1 MRWPC
6 ISPPRVKS
14 PELER
19 PQARA
24 GSSSSSDIPQDDQ
37 TTNPPQFHD
46 PGLARLF
53 SDAASFDRILTSRPS
68 LIEEEPT
75 AGGSGATQEA
85 LNGFSQLIAR
95 DLNES
100 ELAVSEKL
108 AQLAVSNWA
117 AGSTSLAPDVDLD
130 ESEDSASDDEQVRAR
145 GPRGTTQAQAAGEP
159 DFEDKLTPDEILD
172 LLQQEFGALAPLGEE
187 KLLLETDAGLFQ
199 DVVILVCLSCEI
211 CLNLGVYHS

>member
-6 ISPPRVKS
+6 ISRPRVQG
-14 PELER
+14 PER
-19 PQARA
+19 PRA
-24 GSSSSSDIPQDDQ
+24 GSSSSSDTPQDDK

-53 SDAASFDRILTSRPS
+53 SDAATFGQILTSRPS
-68 LIEEEPT
+68 LVEEESA
-75 AGGSGATQEA
+75 AGGSGATHKTV
-85 LNGFSQLIAR
+85 NGFSQLVAC
-95 DLNES
+95 DLNDS

-108 AQLAVSNWA
+108 AQLSVSNWA
-117 AGSTSLAPDVDLD
+117 AGSTLAPDVDLD
-130 ESEDSASDDEQVRAR
+130 ESEGSASDDEPDRTS
-145 GPRGTTQAQAAGEP
+145 PRGTTQAQAAGEP

-187 KLLLETDAGLFQ
+187 KLLLESDAGLFQ

-211 CLNLGVYHS
+211 VPI

>member
-6 ISPPRVKS
+6 ISRPRVEG
-14 PELER
+14 PER
-19 PQARA
+19 ARA
-24 GSSSSSDIPQDDQ
+24 GSSSSSDTPQDDK

-53 SDAASFDRILTSRPS
+53 SDAASFGQILTSRPS
-68 LIEEEPT
+68 LIEEESA
-75 AGGSGATQEA
+75 AGGSGATGTHEA

-95 DLNES
+95 DLNDS

-108 AQLAVSNWA
+108 AQLSVSNWA
-117 AGSTSLAPDVDLD
+117 AGSTTLAPDVDLD
-130 ESEDSASDDEQVRAR
+130 ESEGSTSDEEQDTTS
-145 GPRGTTQAQAAGEP
+145 PSGTTQAQAAGEP

-199 DVVILVCLSCEI
+199 DVVILVCLSCETVP
-211 CLNLGVYHS
+211 N

>member
-6 ISPPRVKS
+6 ISRPRVKG
-14 PELER
+14 PER
-19 PQARA
+19 VRA
-24 GSSSSSDIPQDDQ
+24 GSSSSSDTPQDDK
-37 TTNPPQFHD
+37 TTNPPEFHD

-53 SDAASFDRILTSRPS
+53 SDAASFGQILTSGPS
-68 LIEEEPT
+68 LIEEESA
-75 AGGSGATQEA
+75 AGGSGATHEA

-95 DLNES
+95 DLNDS

-108 AQLAVSNWA
+108 AQLSVSNWA
-117 AGSTSLAPDVDLD
+117 AGPTTLAPDVDLD
-130 ESEDSASDDEQVRAR
+130 ESEGTASDDEQDRISPSA
-145 GPRGTTQAQAAGEP
+145 TTQAQAGGEP

-199 DVVILVCLSCEI
+199 DVVILVCLSCEMVP
-211 CLNLGVYHS
+211 N